1 MVGRPRLAGDRLNA
15 MSDLRAP
22 ALGGAFSTASLAAL
36 ELPSLL
42 AVLGQL
48 AASDLG
54 LRRLLT
60 LAPAANP
67 ESLQERRQRFE
78 EVSRL
83 LVGGRLVPSFETSL
97 ADVLERLA
105 TGRPPVTGR
114 ELVKLGTLLSAV
126 REARQRIRLADPPCP
141 ALEALTGELEDLEP
155 LERRIKGALDRRG
168 EVKPDASPALVS
180 LRGQIRNLRDGLYT
194 QLRSFVQENRDELS
208 EDTIPL
214 RSGRLVLTLQAGSRG
229 RLQGLTHGRS
239 GTGKSFYFEPLGVVE
254 SNNRL
259 QQSVEDEEAERLRI
273 LAELIQAARGA
284 LPELRNHADFL
295 AELDLQQ
302 AAANYSDL
310 VGGRLAEPSEP
321 DRLRLVAA
329 RHPLLEPSL
338 SRLREEALGQPGHQ
352 QPVVPLDLE
361 IDGGH
366 RILVVTGPN
375 AGGKT
380 VALKTLGLLALSSLC
395 GLPVP
400 AAAGT
405 RLPFLTGIIA
415 TVGDDQDLLTDRST
429 FSGRLLRLKEVWGQ
443 AGPHTLVLLDE
454 LGSGT
459 DPEEGSALAVSLL
472 EALLGRHCLG
482 LITSHLVQ
490 VAAAAMELEGA
501 TCAAM
506 EFDPR
511 NGEPTFRLLPG
522 PPGGSE
528 ALSLARRLGLPAAWL
543 DRAEERLGSE
553 HRQLRTLLAK
563 VEGLRQELT
572 EARVRL
578 DDEVADAAKL
588 RQRLQEEE
596 EALRQERKT
605 LAKRLQRE
613 LEDFRLRT
621 AQRLRDEL
629 ETMREKV
636 EGGRRKRV
644 DAQAV
649 ENLFAEAPDF
659 ASVAGE
665 EEGEYPLEVG
675 GRVRH
680 RLLGWEGVLDKLDR
694 GRCEVTVQGKRVRCK
709 ADELVG
715 LNPGATPG
723 PRRARRAVLAPE
735 AEAEPELHLIGE
747 RVEPALERL
756 DVYLDRALLAGR
768 GEVRVVHG
776 HGSGRLRQAVREH
789 LKRHPAVRQ
798 FRPGAANEGGDGATV
813 AELGR

>member
-1 MVGRPRLAGDRLNA
+1 MADV
-15 MSDLRAP
+15 RAP
-22 ALGGAFSTASLAAL
+22 APGGAFSTPSLQAL

-42 AVLGQL
+42 AVVGQL

-54 LRRLLT
+54 RERLLT
-60 LAPAANP
+60 LAPAISP
-67 ESLQERRQRFE
+67 EALAERRARFE

-83 LVGGRLVPSFETSL
+83 LVEGRLVPSFETSL

-114 ELVKLGTLLSAV
+114 ELVKLGTLLTAV
-126 REARQRIRLADPPCP
+126 REARHRIRAADPPCP
-141 ALEALTGELEDLEP
+141 ALEDLSSELADLES
-155 LERRIKGALDRRG
+155 LERRIRGALDRRG
-168 EVKPDASPALVS
+168 EVRPDASPELTR
-180 LRGQIRNLRDGLYT
+180 LRGQIRTLRDGLYT
-194 QLRSFVQENRDELS
+194 QLRSYVQDNRAELS

-259 QQSVEDEEAERLRI
+259 QQSVEDEEEERMRI
-273 LAELIQAARGA
+273 LAELVEAARSS
-284 LPELRNHADFL
+284 LPEIRHHAALL

-302 AAANYSDL
+302 AAANYADRIDA
-310 VGGRLAEPSEP
+310 RLAEPSEP
-321 DRLRLVAA
+321 DAIRLLGA
-329 RHPLLEPSL
+329 RHPLLEPAL
-338 SRLREEALGQPGHQ
+338 AGLREEALGQAGHRE
-352 QPVVPLDLE
+352 PVVPLDIEL
-361 IDGGH
+361 DGS
-366 RILVVTGPN
+366 RRVLVVTGPN

-395 GLPVP
+395 GLPIP
-400 AAAGT
+400 AAKGT
-405 RLPFLTGIIA
+405 RIPFLTGVIA

-429 FSGRLLRLKEVWGQ
+429 FSGRLLRLKEVWEQ
-443 AGPHTLVLLDE
+443 AGPSTLVLLDE

-459 DPEEGSALAVSLL
+459 DPEEGAALAVALL
-472 EALLGRHCLG
+472 ETLLERRCLG
-482 LITSHLVQ
+482 LLTSHLVQ
-490 VAAAAMELEGA
+490 VAAAAMELDGA

-511 NGEPTFRLLPG
+511 SGEPTFRLLPG

-528 ALSLARRLGLPAAWL
+528 ALSLARRLGLPSAWL
-543 DRAEERLGSE
+543 DRAEERLGTE
-553 HRQLRTLLAK
+553 HRQLRKLLAE
-563 VEGLRQELT
+563 VETLRQELT

-578 DDEVADAAKL
+578 DEEVADAAKL
-588 RQRLQEEE
+588 RQRLSAEE
-596 EALRQERKT
+596 EALRGERKT

-613 LEDFRLRT
+613 LEDFRQRT

-629 ETMREKV
+629 EGMREKV
-636 EGGRRKRV
+636 EGGRRKGV

-649 ENLFAEAPDF
+649 ERLFAEAPDF
-659 ASVAGE
+659 AEVAGDDG
-665 EEGEYPLEVG
+665 EGHPLEVG
-675 GRVRH
+675 GPVRH

-694 GRCEVTVQGKRVRCK
+694 GRAEVTVQGKRVRSK

-715 LNPGATPG
+715 LAPGSNTG
-723 PRRARRAVLAPE
+723 PRRPRRSIEAPD
-735 AEAEPELHLIGE
+735 ADAEPELHLIGE

-756 DVYLDRALLAGR
+756 DSYLDRALLAGR

-789 LKRHPAVRQ
+789 LKHHPAVRQ

-813 AELGR
+813 ALLGS